1 MISGKV
7 RYVMLAGLL
16 LPLWG
21 CVAGNDVKVE
31 AYRNTT
37 VGQELIDLEK
47 AREKGLV
54 NPSEYEALREEIK
67 KGGPINIEL
76 DKNK

>member
-1 MISGKV
+1 MGRQMI
-7 RYVMLAGLL
+7 RYGIVLVLLA
-16 LPLWG
+16 PLWG

-37 VGQELIDLEK
+37 VGQELIDLEA

-76 DKNK
+76 DKH

>member
-1 MISGKV
+1 MGKQTV
-7 RYVMLAGLL
+7 CYGVLLVLLA
-16 LPLWG
+16 PLWG

-37 VGQELIDLEK
+37 VGQELIDLEA

-67 KGGPINIEL
+67 KGGPINIKV
-76 DKNK
+76 DKP